1 MSSTNNEAPNDAPP
15 PRGTRRAR
23 ATKQDPQATYD
34 PSRTYMMNQ
43 AVRPE
48 QPLRFVGLLRPEKG
62 VGAATPVTLEEREV
76 IIGRQEDLKVSLPDD
91 WVSRRHAKIRRVGD
105 EYVLQDLGSSN
116 GTYVDGVPILS
127 CVLRQGDWI
136 QIGRNLFRF
145 EIQLAGASGVED
157 LSTWLE

>member
-1 MSSTNNEAPNDAPP
+1 MSNANTGDDAAKPLETA
-15 PRGTRRAR
+15 RIR
-23 ATKQDPQATYD
+23 ATKQDAHANYD

-48 QPLRFVGLLRPEKG
+48 QPTRFFGLLRPEKS
-62 VGAATPVTLEEREV
+62 VASAAPIPLEEREV
-76 IIGRQEDLKVSLPDD
+76 VIGRQEDLKVSLPDD

-105 EYVLQDLGSSN
+105 DYVLQDLGSSN
-116 GTYVDGVPILS
+116 GTYVDGVPVLS
-127 CVLRQGDWI
+127 CVLKPGDWI

-145 EIQLAGASGVED
+145 EIQLAGGSGLED